1 MLLDSG
7 AGAKI
12 NARDSTGDTAIMYAA
27 YGTGK
32 GKHWWQMTH
41 RKCLSKSK

>member
-32 GKHWWQMTH
+32 GKH
-41 RKCLSKSK
+41 